1 MGIEDWGYRWL
12 KRYMDAPQWVKEP
25 IGRLYGLLP
34 DSLRHGRDY
43 PRYRA
48 EAALGSADQI
58 GHLAEARLRET
69 LLWAAQTVPAY
80 AAIAAQLLIDMPAS
94 EWLAL
99 FPLMTKL
106 DYRREPEKY
115 LSTGCAP
122 EHRLPMQTSG
132 SVAEPFRF
140 FLHKGVS
147 RAKEAAYIEAYSQRI
162 GLTRQDVVL
171 SLRGRNIRGS
181 AADNGPLHS
190 YEPIKRMLWISPN
203 HLDAA
208 YMPRHVEAS
217 IEHGVSFIQ
226 GYSSAVY
233 ELARWLD
240 FNPHPRF
247 TEAVRGVQLFS
258 ECAEPDMVDLI
269 ERVFGCPV
277 LVHYGH
283 SERSVMAGSM
293 PDDHRYFVWPLYG
306 HVELIDDEGK
316 PITQPGVQGEVVAT
330 GFDNKVMPFI
340 RYRTGDLA
348 MWSDKPAHPA
358 LSGYPVLE
366 RIDGRNNDYFV
377 GADGRRIPVAS
388 LGGLRPPAFLQ
399 IEACQYEQF
408 APGKLIVR
416 LQSATPLDPAVLEVI
431 RNYFKVKLLGCVD
444 TELEVVSHIART
456 ARGKRRLMIQ
466 HITDEQR
473 QPVAGTLAANGS
485 TLQ

>member
-12 KRYMDAPQWVKEP
+12 KRYMDAPQWVKAP
-25 IGRLYGLLP
+25 LGRLYSLLP
-34 DSLRHGRDY
+34 DRLRHGRDF

-48 EAALGSADQI
+48 EAGLQSADDI
-58 GHLAEARLRET
+58 ARLADSRLRET
-69 LLWAAQTVPAY
+69 LQWAVATVPAY
-80 AAIAAQLLIDMPAS
+80 AAMAAQFALEIPA
-94 EWLAL
+94 EELLAL

-106 DYRREPEKY
+106 DYKRDPERY
-115 LSTGCAP
+115 MSTACSEA
-122 EHRLPMQTSG
+122 ERLPMQTSG

-147 RAKEAAYIEAYSQRI
+147 RAKESAYIEAFGQRI

-171 SLRGRNIRGS
+171 SLRGRNIRGAS
-181 AADNGPLHS
+181 AEGGSLHS

-208 YMPRHVEAS
+208 YMPLHVEAAVT
-217 IEHGVSFIQ
+217 HRVSFIQ

-233 ELARWLD
+233 ELACWLE
-240 FNPHPRF
+240 FHPAPGF

-258 ECAEPDMVDLI
+258 ESADEGMVALI

-283 SERSVMAGSM
+283 SERAVMAGSM

-306 HVELIDDEGK
+306 HVELIDEAGR
-316 PITQPGVQGEVVAT
+316 PITEPGVQGEVVAT
-330 GFDNKVMPFI
+330 AFDNKVMPFI

-348 MWSDKPAHPA
+348 MWSAGPAHPA
-358 LSGYPVLE
+358 LPGYPVLE

-377 GADGRRIPVAS
+377 GHDGRRIPVAS
-388 LGGLRPPAFLQ
+388 LGGLRPPEFLQ
-399 IEACQYEQF
+399 VEASQYEQF
-408 APGKLIVR
+408 EPGQLIVR
-416 LQSATPLDPAVLEVI
+416 LQSAVPLSPEVLAVLD
-431 RNYFKVKLLGCVD
+431 RYFRTKLLGCVEP
-444 TELEVVSHIART
+444 ELRVVPQIERT

-466 HITDEQR
+466 HIKAEEGAR
-473 QPVAGTLAANGS
+473 AA
-485 TLQ
+485 